1 MTKLFCV
8 SDVFLLFFFVFFMCV
23 HDKMRRAESRS
34 IIQTCNKKLMVVLGA
49 AACYTHP
56 VMKQQSE

>member
-8 SDVFLLFFFVFFMCV
+8 SDVFLFVFFMCV
-23 HDKMRRAESRS
+23 QVKIRQAESRS
-34 IIQTCNKKLMVVLGA
+34 IIQTRSKKLMVVLGA